1 MPSRPFRAV
10 QVYSG
15 CVIWARDEAELRA
28 AAEEERQRLEEVM
41 RSKRRKRLK
50 NAWQLLVKNVLLD
63 IYVAGMFLLFPGFF
77 SRVFINLWLPQALQP
92 PGGVQVQCQ
101 HQLEPYMRLGRAWKL
116 VNICQ
121 RSCQTNFWCGSIV
134 HIGDDGQS

>member
-63 IYVAGMFLLFPGFF
+63 IYVAGMFLLLVWFF
-77 SRVFINLWLPQALQP
+77 W
-92 PGGVQVQCQ
+92 GV
-101 HQLEPYMRLGRAWKL
+101 
-116 VNICQ
+116 
-121 RSCQTNFWCGSIV
+121 IV
-134 HIGDDGQS
+134 KCVLFV

>member
-41 RSKRRKRLK
+41 RRKRRKRLK

-63 IYVAGMFLLFPGFF
+63 IYVAGMFLL
-77 SRVFINLWLPQALQP
+77 
-92 PGGVQVQCQ
+92 
-101 HQLEPYMRLGRAWKL
+101 L
-116 VNICQ
+116 V
-121 RSCQTNFWCGSIV
+121 
-134 HIGDDGQS
+134 